1 MLDLFAGFALL
12 QARDAESV
20 TAGLLGLG
28 CFAIAVILLL
38 ALAFF
43 VFIVYCWWRIFE
55 KAGFS
60 GALSLLILIPGI
72 GSLILIL
79 ILAFGDWPAF
89 KNR

>member
-1 MLDLFAGFALL
+1 MLDLFASFALL
-12 QARDAESV
+12 QARDAETV
-20 TAGLLGLG
+20 AAGLLGLG

-38 ALAFF
+38 VLAFF

-60 GALSLLILIPGI
+60 GAMSLLILVPGI
-72 GSLILIL
+72 GSVILLL